1 MDQEDAV
8 TGTWKFDAALPG
20 TLPEVVEPV
29 MALMEEEEIGLSET
43 FNPAV
48 SVSLENEDILVTVK
62 DSAAVRSL
70 CPVLEIPCQ
79 IGVRAVVTLDG
90 VPVAAYGDADSVQFQ
105 VVQGGTYRITI
116 RDTAALTLMQEQ
128 NDTGLSVEVRVDN
141 WTEQTWTGTPYCAVY
156 SAEGQLLSIGQ
167 AEAAITVSGN
177 ARGADREAQEACLAA
192 GGTVISVVADS
203 LEKCPLRENVLFLSE
218 DGFNAAFT
226 PQRALSRNRVIHCL
240 GMLTLVAQS
249 DLKKGGTW
257 DGCMRNL
264 RHAWT
269 PICGYDDIS
278 PAMQALFDR
287 GAQPVTIKQLSN
299 IPALLP
305 KQDTFFD
312 Q

>member
-1 MDQEDAV
+1 MNAREQGFLLLTSPLGNPERKPLTVAQ
-8 TGTWKFDAALPG
+8 FR
-20 TLPEVVEPV
+20 TLAQRARQMEKPEVQRDMTPSDLV
-29 MALMEEEEIGLSET
+29 ALGYDHAT
-43 FNPAV
+43 AQ
-48 SVSLENEDILVTVK
+48 
-62 DSAAVRSL
+62 
-70 CPVLEIPCQ
+70 Q
-79 IGVRAVVTLDG
+79 I
-90 VPVAAYGDADSVQFQ
+90 
-105 VVQGGTYRITI
+105 
-116 RDTAALTLMQEQ
+116 LTLLAQTDHLRWYLEKAWQQDCYPITRISQCYPPQLRKRLGMDCPGSLWAKGDMTLLQNKAVALVGSRELRQENLTFAREAGRQIAMQ
-128 NDTGLSVEVRVDN
+128 GFSL
-141 WTEQTWTGTPYCAVY
+141 
-156 SAEGQLLSIGQ
+156 
-167 AEAAITVSGN
+167 VSGN
-177 ARGADREAQEACLAA
+177 ARGADREAQEACLAT

-269 PICGYDDIS
+269 PICGYDDRS
-278 PAMQALFDR
+278 PAMQALFDC
-287 GAQPVTIKQLSN
+287 GVQPVTIKQLSN